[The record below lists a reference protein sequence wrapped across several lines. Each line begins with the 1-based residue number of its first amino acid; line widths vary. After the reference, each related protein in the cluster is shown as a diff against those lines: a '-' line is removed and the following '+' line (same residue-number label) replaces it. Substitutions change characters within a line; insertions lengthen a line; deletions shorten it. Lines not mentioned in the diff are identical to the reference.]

1 MKKIFILLL
10 LTIVYTSTTSAQ
22 FIKFGVKT
30 GLNFSQLKFDEIKN
44 ISTEGNEYSLSEDE
58 NFMGFHIGV
67 MTRIKIFNAFL
78 QPEVYFNTSG
88 GKVLIEEMDAGIT
101 TESVKNIKY
110 NKIDIPVLVGA
121 KLTFLRLYAGP
132 VASIILSS
140 DSQLGDIIPD
150 MKTHSKNATLG
161 FQAGTGFDL
170 FKTLTF
176 DFRYEGGLSKLGD
189 KFSIANEDF
198 TFDSRSSKFMLSL
211 GFFF

>member
-1 MKKIFILLL
+1 MRKIFILLVL
-10 LTIVYTSTTSAQ
+10 ALVFSSSISAQ

-30 GLNFSQLKFDEIKN
+30 GGNFSQLKFDEIKD
-44 ISTEGNEYSLSEDE
+44 ISTGGSEYSLSEDE

-78 QPEVYFNTSG
+78 QPELYFNTSG
-88 GKVLIEEMDAGIT
+88 GKVLIEEADAGIT
-101 TESVKNIKY
+101 KEYVKNIKY
-110 NKIDIPVLVGA
+110 NKIDVPVLVGG
-121 KLTFLRLYAGP
+121 KLNFLRLYAGP
-132 VASIILSS
+132 VASVILSS
-140 DSQLGDIIPD
+140 DSRLDEIIPE
-150 MKTHSKNATLG
+150 METLSKGASIG

-189 KFSIANEDF
+189 KLSIGNQNFA
-198 TFDSRSSKFMLSL
+198 FDSRASKFMLSL